1 MIVKESINF
10 ERGLDPKEAMN
21 IGVNLYRCGRCGTYT
36 DKSGNPID
44 FEKFPEE
51 ADRIYQINNEFG
63 DTTTESVNGNCCLDD
78 EKTGFEMKVTRDM
91 AIDAGDPD
99 LEGTLY

>member
-1 MIVKESINF
+1 MIVKESIDF

-36 DKSGNPID
+36 DKEGNPID

-51 ADRIYQINNEFG
+51 ADRIYQINNNFG
-63 DTTTESVNGNCCLDD
+63 DTTTEAVNGNCCQED
-78 EKTGFEMKVTRDM
+78 ERHEKMRVTRDM
-91 AIDAGDPD
+91 AFDAGDPD